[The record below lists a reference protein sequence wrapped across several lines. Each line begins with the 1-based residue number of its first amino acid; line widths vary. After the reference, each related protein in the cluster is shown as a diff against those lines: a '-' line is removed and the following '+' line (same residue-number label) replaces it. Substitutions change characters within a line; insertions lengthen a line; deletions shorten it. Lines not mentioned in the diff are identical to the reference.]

1 MLTGLVSFPA
11 GYRCPHANC
20 QVFEHTWSKIK
31 KHLVKHPGKYVTIVQ
46 KSWVFFFLL
55 IKK

>member
-1 MLTGLVSFPA
+1 MLTGIVSFPA